1 MTPEGEH
8 LALRQEE
15 AIQDSFARQAFMNH
29 LGARLMTVRRGWCEV
44 ITARII
50 GDGSDYG
57 TVKISV
63 LLAEL
68 RSIVNDAAF
77 TTKSSEASD
86 TALITVESK
95 INFIAPA
102 RGDALVAQGQIVH
115 PGKTLTVCRANVLC
129 LENGKEKLC
138 ATSVSI
144 FISIK
149 KE

>member
-1 MTPEGEH
+1 
-8 LALRQEE
+8 
-15 AIQDSFARQAFMNH
+15 
-29 LGARLMTVRRGWCEV
+29 MTVRRGWCEV
-44 ITARII
+44 IVDYRPELSQQHGYFHGAVI
-50 GDGSDYG
+50 GAIADNASGYG
-57 TVKISV
+57 
-63 LLAEL
+63 
-68 RSIVNDAAF
+68 AF

-86 TALITVESK
+86 TALITVEYK

-138 ATSVSI
+138 ATSVSTL
-144 FISIK
+144 ISIK

>member
-15 AIQDSFARQAFMNH
+15 AIKDSFARQAFMNH

-44 ITARII
+44 IVDYRPELTQQHGYFHGAVI
-50 GDGSDYG
+50 GAIADNASGY
-57 TVKISV
+57 
-63 LLAEL
+63 
-68 RSIVNDAAF
+68 AAF

-86 TALITVESK
+86 TALITVEYK

-138 ATSVSI
+138 ATSLST